1 MAVGLLVY
9 RRDLPGG
16 RSVMLSIDDLPDGTV
31 VGRLALERRTDA
43 ARRIGAEPPIVAEV
57 RGPSRDEVLQSLR
70 LIAESDDE
78 LGRRLERWT
87 AERRA
92 EAPPRTGRRVLMG
105 DGEWWSVEWRH
116 EMTQL
121 RNASAPDV
129 ERRLFVLFERDG
141 TMRRAELPRGS
152 EAIAESD
159 ALREL
164 WKGADDAR

>member
-1 MAVGLLVY
+1 
-9 RRDLPGG
+9 
-16 RSVMLSIDDLPDGTV
+16 MLE
-31 VGRLALERRTDA
+31 A
-43 ARRIGAEPPIVAEV
+43 
-57 RGPSRDEVLQSLR
+57 LR

-92 EAPPRTGRRVLMG
+92 AAPPPTGRRVLMA

-121 RNASAPDV
+121 RSASAPEV

-141 TMRRAELPRGS
+141 TVRRAELPPGL

-164 WKGADDAR
+164 WKEAGDAR